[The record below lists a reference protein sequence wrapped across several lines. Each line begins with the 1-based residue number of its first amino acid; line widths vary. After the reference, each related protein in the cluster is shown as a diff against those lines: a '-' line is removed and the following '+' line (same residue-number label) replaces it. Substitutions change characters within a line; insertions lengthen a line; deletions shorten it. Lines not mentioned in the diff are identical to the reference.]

1 MKSLLALTAL
11 ALLAACGADG
21 APVAP
26 SQAPAPAVAITGEA
40 RVGIQGGL

>member
-1 MKSLLALTAL
+1 MKSLLALTSL

-26 SQAPAPAVAITGEA
+26 SQAPAPAVAITGEVQ
-40 RVGIQGGL
+40 VGVVGGN